1 MTSRLDAITQ
11 RMSKLM
17 LKRWPMLAEV
27 CSEDGCSV
35 PLMRDPV
42 TNATKCVWH
51 DARELFP
58 DECFDEEEDVEQ
70 PKHYDDSE
78 LVKED
83 EKLDTPKTAIAEDE
97 LNELRRRKREQ
108 SDVASE
114 RIGKRL
120 LQGWAMIDRSC
131 PNELCYNVP
140 LVQDREKVQECV
152 VCNQKYMDEDAYVAK
167 YGAPEQETKPEPQ
180 QPTKPVEKKQ
190 DVEATMP
197 PAPVLNPVVTATSS
211 AVSSQLSPAISQA
224 VNVLNTKI
232 AELSVRLAAA
242 TDLDDIQRISKA
254 IGAEYM
260 QMKFFEQSLDMKK
273 DSGEEDMKKLDTL
286 DDLRSIHRPVSGH
299 SVTLAKGVYP
309 SLNALQAIR
318 INKLL
323 GVCAGKDGSTNGAS
337 AKQKLTPA
345 KSAKQDSL
353 PAAKRQKTEVLDSSL
368 SPKTSAVQK
377 SAGIA
382 KTPVSSSNGHS
393 KQTTPVSMQG

>member
-17 LKRWPMLAEV
+17 LKRWSMLAEV

-120 LQGWAMIDRSC
+120 LKGWAMIDRSC
-131 PNELCYNVP
+131 PNESCYNVP

-254 IGAEYM
+254 IG
-260 QMKFFEQSLDMKK
+260 
-273 DSGEEDMKKLDTL
+273 
-286 DDLRSIHRPVSGH
+286 
-299 SVTLAKGVYP
+299 
-309 SLNALQAIR
+309 
-318 INKLL
+318 
-323 GVCAGKDGSTNGAS
+323 VCA
-337 AKQKLTPA
+337 
-345 KSAKQDSL
+345 
-353 PAAKRQKTEVLDSSL
+353 KTIT
-368 SPKTSAVQK
+368 KCNK
-377 SAGIA
+377 A
-382 KTPVSSSNGHS
+382 KTV
-393 KQTTPVSMQG
+393 

>member
-17 LKRWPMLAEV
+17 LKRWSMLAEV

-131 PNELCYNVP
+131 PNESCYNVP

-197 PAPVLNPVVTATSS
+197 PAPVLNPVVTATPS

-254 IGAEYM
+254 IG
-260 QMKFFEQSLDMKK
+260 
-273 DSGEEDMKKLDTL
+273 
-286 DDLRSIHRPVSGH
+286 
-299 SVTLAKGVYP
+299 
-309 SLNALQAIR
+309 
-318 INKLL
+318 
-323 GVCAGKDGSTNGAS
+323 VCA
-337 AKQKLTPA
+337 
-345 KSAKQDSL
+345 
-353 PAAKRQKTEVLDSSL
+353 KTIT
-368 SPKTSAVQK
+368 KCNK
-377 SAGIA
+377 A
-382 KTPVSSSNGHS
+382 KTV
-393 KQTTPVSMQG
+393 